1 MAISILWLPLFCRCL
16 TIRIMAIKYSDD
28 PIRSAKASGK
38 GYSDTSKSCEYFPTP
53 DSKPGK
59 ADGHL
64 GDKGTDQGPRL
75 YSTVNPA
82 AKPDTYTGPKGST
95 RPGDKSD

>member
-1 MAISILWLPLFCRCL
+1 MALPYNSNM
-16 TIRIMAIKYSDD
+16 TNKTYSD

-38 GYSDTSKSCEYFPTP
+38 GYSDTSKSCDYYPTP
-53 DSKPGK
+53 DSKPAK

-64 GDKGTDQGPRL
+64 GDKATNVGPRL

-82 AKPDTYTGPKGST
+82 AKPNTFTGKGGSKSGNPK
-95 RPGDKSD
+95 